1 LSTSVGRGATAVAV
15 LATTP
20 AARRVARADVGLN
33 AHDRITN
40 GFGAKFCGDDSATH
54 CERLPHYPRRRA
66 AAR

>member
-1 LSTSVGRGATAVAV
+1 VS
-15 LATTP
+15 
-20 AARRVARADVGLN
+20 DVGLN

-54 CERLPHYPRRRA
+54 CERVPHYPRRRA